1 LADARRDYYD
11 VLGLPRDADPTE
23 IKRAYRALALRYHP
37 DQNRDDK
44 HAEEK
49 FKEVSAAYTVL
60 SDPEKRARYDRLGHL
75 GLVRETSG
83 MDPIS
88 VDLDAMKSLFSNLFG
103 DLIGGRKGKGRDLRY
118 TLEISLAEAA
128 HGASKTIRF
137 PVRADCPTCHGSGA
151 RGGDAGLRVCSSCAG
166 KGEVKPGKG
175 IFSLSRP
182 CTVCQGVGKV
192 VVDACVDCRGVG
204 LTDQQREYTVSIPAG
219 TEDGSARRISGQGE
233 PGRRGG
239 SSGDLNV
246 TVKIQP
252 HPLLRREGALII
264 CDLPLGLTQAAIG
277 CQIDV
282 PTLEGRVE
290 MKIPAGTQSGSV
302 FRLRNKGYPTAVG
315 ATTRGDLHI
324 KVHVETPQ
332 GLSEAQRALLRHVE
346 EKLSTAAHPRIGKY
360 QEELRHLY
368 GPADT
373 TATPITKK

>member
-49 FKEVSAAYTVL
+49 FKEVSEAYTVL

-75 GLVRETSG
+75 GLSRDAAG
-83 MDPIS
+83 IDPLS
-88 VDLDAMKSLFSNLFG
+88 VDLEAMKSLFTNLFG

-118 TLEISLAEAA
+118 TLEISMAEAA
-128 HGASKTIRF
+128 HGANKTIRF
-137 PVRADCPTCHGSGA
+137 PVRADCPTCQGSGA
-151 RGGDAGLRVCSSCAG
+151 RGGEAGLKVCATCTG
-166 KGEVKPGKG
+166 KGDVKTGKG
-175 IFSLSRP
+175 IFSLSRT

-192 VVDACVDCRGVG
+192 VVDACPDCRGMG
-204 LTDQQREYTVSIPAG
+204 LTDQQREYTVSVPPG
-219 TEDGSARRISGQGE
+219 TDDGSARRISGQGE

-239 SSGDLNV
+239 SPGDLNV

-252 HPLLRREGALII
+252 HPLLRRDGALLI
-264 CDLPLGLTQAAIG
+264 CDLPLSFTQAALG

-290 MKIPAGTQSGSV
+290 MKIPPGTQSGAT
-302 FRLRNKGYPTAVG
+302 FRLRGKGYPAAVG
-315 ATTRGDLHI
+315 QTARGDLHI

-332 GLSEAQRALLRHVE
+332 HLHEAQRALLRHIE
-346 EKLSTAAHPRIGKY
+346 EKLATATYPRIEKY
-360 QEELRHLY
+360 QEALRQLF

>member
-11 VLGLPRDADPTE
+11 VLGLPRNAEATE

-44 HAEEK
+44 QAEEK
-49 FKEVSAAYTVL
+49 FKEVSEAYTVL

-75 GLVRETSG
+75 GLSRDVSG
-83 MDPIS
+83 LDPLT
-88 VDLDAMKSLFSNLFG
+88 VDLEAMKALFSNLFG
-103 DLIGGRKGKGRDLRY
+103 DLIGGKKGKGRDLRY
-118 TLEISLAEAA
+118 TLDISLAEAA
-128 HGASKTIRF
+128 HGAQKTIRF
-137 PVRADCPTCHGSGA
+137 PVRADCPSCHGSGA
-151 RGGDAGLRVCSSCAG
+151 RGGEAGLCICSTCAG
-166 KGEVKPGKG
+166 NGSVKPGKG
-175 IFSLSRP
+175 IFSLSRT

-192 VVDACVDCRGVG
+192 VADPCTECRGAG

-219 TEDGSARRISGQGE
+219 TEDGTARRIAGQGE

-252 HPLLRREGALII
+252 HPLLRREGPLLI
-264 CDLPLGLTQAAIG
+264 CDLPLAFSHAALG
-277 CQIDV
+277 GTIDV

-290 MKIPAGTQSGSV
+290 MKIPAGTQSGTV
-302 FRLRNKGYPTAVG
+302 FRLRGRGYPTG
-315 ATTRGDLHI
+315 IGSTTRGDLHI
-324 KVHVETPQ
+324 KVQVETPQ

-346 EKLSTAAHPRIGKY
+346 EKLASASFPRIGKF
-360 QEELRHLY
+360 QEELRQLY

-373 TATPITKK
+373 TTTPITKK